1 MAKLFVSYSRRDSAA
16 ARRLIEAFKSMGQ
29 EVWVDWEAIPP
40 AVDWLEQIFRGI
52 EEADAFI
59 FMISPDS
66 IASEVCKVEV
76 NRAILNNKR
85 IIPIVLRDVNPRDTL
100 DDIRKL
106 NWTFIRETDNFDEGL
121 AKVKTAIELD
131 LDWLEE
137 HRRLQVRALEWHRRK
152 DTSLLLHGRD
162 LRNARHMV
170 QTYTSK
176 DPTPTELQQKYI
188 DHSLRSERNRTIA
201 WVATAVA
208 VVSLAILS
216 YLTFNASVKAQR
228 SEAEAI
234 ARREEAVTQRA
245 EALYQKQIAETNAEL
260 ANENQRKADQNAATA
275 VAERERADQ
284 QRLFAEAQRSA
295 ARAQIYQNRTGELYT
310 STLLAIDSWKKHP
323 SDEAEEVLRR
333 NISLLPL
340 PVSQA
345 NQDAGIAILELNSDG
360 EIFLSVDINGTLC
373 LRSIANE
380 SNAYC
385 PTDLPPVG
393 DAIFVEGG
401 EAIAIVD
408 PTGNVRVVD
417 PASGDV
423 KKEIDAGAPVRDIKV
438 SPDGRTLAIGRA
450 DGRIIVIDIDEPLTR
465 ADNLF
470 LSGGSLSVLAFSP
483 DGNWLAAGS
492 ERGSVAAWRLEST
505 ETRTLPPHREGILTL
520 AFSPGSRFLVSG
532 GADNYAIGY
541 DIQLEQEVFRLLHS
555 DWVTDIDF
563 PATDSEWFATASED
577 GRVRVWELGTARER
591 LVLFQDGPVRDVTIS
606 ANGQWIAATGDDGTI
621 RVWNVYSGVEMKQ
634 VPLKAQGVSVAFH
647 TDDRLLVSGD
657 EDGKLATWDVSG
669 MVAPVG
675 TTEYSK
681 PVWASK
687 FTPAGDRLVAAEAN
701 WIRIITEGNFSTLG
715 AVPLAGSVQEFTG
728 DIRALVISPDSRT
741 IGFSTSTGEII
752 IQDVQTRRSRQVNT
766 TSEVTAF
773 AFSPDSTHFITGSSQ
788 GVLETWDMNTGEQ
801 VKTLE
806 WEGPILSLASS
817 PAGLAIGLTDRII
830 LMDEASGETISELS
844 SSGGNSFLIFNRDG
858 SMLAAANSSGQVQ
871 IWEAVNGGYEPR
883 QLIEKGSAYALAFT
897 ADGSTLAVA
906 GVNDVFLI
914 ETDTGEEIGR
924 IPHRGIVY
932 DVSFS
937 PEGSLLATASQRM
950 IQFWDVSDLQP
961 LEKEELIE
969 SACARLTENF
979 SDSQWAGLFG
989 ADQPTEKLCVNLP

>member
-16 ARRLIEAFKSMGQ
+16 ARRLIEAFKSIGQ

-76 NRAILNNKR
+76 GRAVLNNKR
-85 IIPIVLRDVNPRDTL
+85 IVPIVLRDVNPKDTL

-137 HRRLQVRALEWHRRK
+137 HRRLQVRSLEWHRRK

-162 LRNARHMV
+162 LRNARHML

-188 DHSLRSERNRTIA
+188 DHSLRNERNRTVA

-208 VVSLAILS
+208 VISLAILS
-216 YLTFNASVKAQR
+216 YLTFNASVKAQQ

-245 EALYQKQIAETNAEL
+245 EALYQKQIADNNAAL
-260 ANENQRKADQNAATA
+260 AIENQRKADQNAATA
-275 VAERERADQ
+275 VAEKERADL

-295 ARAQIYQNRTGELYT
+295 ARAQIYQNRTGELFT

-333 NISLLPL
+333 NISLLPI
-340 PVSQA
+340 PAGQA
-345 NQDAGIAILELNSDG
+345 YQNAGIAILELNPNG
-360 EIFLSVDINGTLC
+360 ESFLSVDTNGVLC
-373 LRSIANE
+373 LRYTADASE
-380 SNAYC
+380 MYC
-385 PTDLPPVG
+385 YAELPPAA
-393 DAIFVEGG
+393 DAVFIQGG
-401 EAIAIVD
+401 EAFAMVD
-408 PTGNVRVVD
+408 STGMVRVVD
-417 PASGDV
+417 PPTAEV
-423 KKEIDAGAPVRDIKV
+423 KTEIAAGAPVRDLKV
-438 SPDGRTLAIGRA
+438 SPDGQTLAIGRA

-483 DGNWLAAGS
+483 NGNWLAAGS
-492 ERGSVAAWRLEST
+492 ERGSAAVWRLEST
-505 ETRTLPPHREGILTL
+505 KTLTLPPHRAGILSM
-520 AFSPGSRFLVSG
+520 AFSPNSRFLISG

-541 DIQLEQEVFRLLHS
+541 DIQIEQEIFRLLHS

-563 PATDSEWFATASED
+563 PATDSNWFATASED
-577 GRVRVWELGTARER
+577 ARVRVWELNTARER
-591 LVLFQDGPVRDVTIS
+591 LVLFQDGPVQDVTIS
-606 ANGQWIAATGDDGTI
+606 ANGQWIAATGEDETI
-621 RVWNVYSGVEMKQ
+621 RVWSAYSGVEMKQ
-634 VPLKAQGVSVAFH
+634 APLKAQGVSIAFH
-647 TDDRLLVSGD
+647 TDDRLLVSSD

-675 TTEYSK
+675 TTEYTK

-687 FTPAGDRLVAAEAN
+687 FTPAGNRLVAAEAN
-701 WIRIITEGNFSTLG
+701 WIRIIPEGNFSTLG

-728 DIRALVISPDSRT
+728 DIRALVVSPDSQT
-741 IGFSTSTGEII
+741 IAFTTSSGEIF
-752 IQDVQTRRSRQVNT
+752 IQNLQTRRSRQVNT
-766 TSEVTAF
+766 ANKVTAL
-773 AFSPDSTHFITGSSQ
+773 AFSPGSTHLIMGASQ
-788 GVLETWDMNTGEQ
+788 GILETWDINTGEQ

-806 WEGPILSLASS
+806 WAGPILSLASS
-817 PAGLAIGLTDRII
+817 PTGLAVGLTDRII
-830 LMDEASGETISELS
+830 LLDEASGETISELPS
-844 SSGGNSFLIFNRDG
+844 PGGNPFLIFNTDG
-858 SMLAAANSSGQVQ
+858 SMLASANSSGQVQ
-871 IWEAVNGGYEPR
+871 IWESVNGGYEPR
-883 QLIEKGSAYALAFT
+883 ELIEKGSAYALAFNPG
-897 ADGSTLAVA
+897 GSTLAVA
-906 GVNDVFLI
+906 AVNDVFLI
-914 ETDTGEEIGR
+914 DTDTGQEIGR
-924 IPHRGIVY
+924 LPHRGIVY

-937 PEGSLLATASQRM
+937 PEGTLLATASQRM
-950 IQFWDVSDLQP
+950 IQFWDISDLQP
-961 LEKEELIE
+961 LEKDELIE
-969 SACARLTENF
+969 AACARLTENF

-989 ADQPTEKLCVNLP
+989 AGQPNEKLCVNLP

>member
-76 NRAILNNKR
+76 GRAVLNNKR
-85 IIPIVLRDVNPRDTL
+85 IIPIVLRDVNPKDTL
-100 DDIRKL
+100 DDVRKL

-121 AKVKTAIELD
+121 AKVQTAIELD

-152 DTSLLLHGRD
+152 DTSLLLYGRD

-176 DPTPTELQQKYI
+176 DPIPTDLQQKYI
-188 DHSLRSERNRTIA
+188 DHSLRNERNRTIA
-201 WVATAVA
+201 WIATAVA

-216 YLTFNASVKAQR
+216 YLTYNASVKALK

-234 ARREEAVTQRA
+234 VRREESVTQRA
-245 EALYQKQIAETNAEL
+245 EALYQKQIADNNAAL
-260 ANENQRKADQNAATA
+260 AIENQRKADQNAATA
-275 VAERERADQ
+275 VAEKERADQ

-333 NISLLPL
+333 NISLLPG

-345 NQDAGIAILELNSDG
+345 KQDASISLLELSPDG
-360 EIFLSVDINGTLC
+360 ETFLSVDIQGTLC
-373 LRSIANE
+373 LRSVRDEAG
-380 SNAYC
+380 AYC
-385 PTDLPPVG
+385 PTDLSPVE
-393 DAIFVEGG
+393 DALFVQGG
-401 EAIAIVD
+401 EGIAIVD
-408 PTGNVRVVD
+408 AAGRVRVMNTATGEVNT
-417 PASGDV
+417 
-423 KKEIDAGAPVRDIKV
+423 EIDAGAPVSDIKV

-450 DGRIIVIDIDEPLTR
+450 DGRIIVIDIDEPITR

-483 DGNWLAAGS
+483 NGNWIAAGS
-492 ERGSVAAWRLEST
+492 ERGSAAAWRLESNKSI
-505 ETRTLPPHREGILTL
+505 TLPPHRDGILSL
-520 AFSPGSRFLVSG
+520 AFSPNERFLITG

-541 DIQLEQEVFRLLHS
+541 DIQIEQEIFRLPHS

-577 GRVRVWELGTARER
+577 ARVRVWELGTARER
-591 LVLFQDGPVRDVTIS
+591 LVLFQDGPVRDVAIS
-606 ANGQWIAATGDDGTI
+606 TNGQWIAATGDDETI
-621 RVWNVYSGVEMKQ
+621 RVWSAYSGVEMKQ

-647 TDDRLLVSGD
+647 PDDRLLVSGD
-657 EDGKLATWDVSG
+657 EAGILATWDVSE

-675 TTEYSK
+675 TTEYAK
-681 PVWASK
+681 QVWASK

-701 WIRIITEGNFSTLG
+701 WIRIIPEGNFSTLG
-715 AVPLAGSVQEFTG
+715 AVALAGSVQGFTG

-741 IGFSTSTGEII
+741 IGFSTSTGEIF
-752 IQDVQTRRSRQVNT
+752 IQDVQTRRSRPVNT
-766 TSEVTAF
+766 TNEVTAF
-773 AFSPDSTHFITGSSQ
+773 AFSPDGTRFLTASSQ
-788 GVLETWDMNTGEQ
+788 GILEAWEMTTGEQ

-817 PAGLAIGLTDRII
+817 SKGLAIGLTDRII
-830 LMDEASGETISELS
+830 LLDEASGETIDELS
-844 SSGGNSFLIFNRDG
+844 SPGGNPFLAFDGDG
-858 SMLAAANSSGQVQ
+858 SMLASANSSGQVQ
-871 IWEAVNGGYEPR
+871 IWEAGNGGYEPR

-897 ADGSTLAVA
+897 SDGSTLAVA
-906 GVNDVFLI
+906 AVNDVFLI
-914 ETDTGEEIGR
+914 DTDIGEETGR

-937 PEGSLLATASQRM
+937 PEGALLATASQRM

-961 LEKEELIE
+961 LEKDELIE
-969 SACARLTENF
+969 AACARLTENF

-989 ADQPTEKLCVNLP
+989 A

>member
-76 NRAILNNKR
+76 GRAVLNNKR
-85 IIPIVLRDVNPRDTL
+85 IIPIVLRDVNPKDTL

-121 AKVKTAIELD
+121 AKVQTAIELD

-152 DTSLLLHGRD
+152 DTSLLLYGRD

-176 DPTPTELQQKYI
+176 DPIPTELQQKYI
-188 DHSLRSERNRTIA
+188 DHSLRNERNRTIA
-201 WVATAVA
+201 WIATAVA

-216 YLTFNASVKAQR
+216 YLTFNASVQAQQ

-234 ARREEAVTQRA
+234 VRREEAVTQRA
-245 EALYQKQIAETNAEL
+245 EALYQKQIAENNAAL
-260 ANENQRKADQNAATA
+260 AIVNQRKADQNAATA
-275 VAERERADQ
+275 IAEKERADQ

-333 NISLLPL
+333 NISLLPI

-345 NQDAGIAILELNSDG
+345 QQDASISLLELSPDG
-360 EIFLSVDINGTLC
+360 ETFLSVDIQGTLC
-373 LRSIANE
+373 LRSIRNEAN
-380 SNAYC
+380 AFC
-385 PTDLPPVG
+385 PTDLSPID
-393 DAIFVEGG
+393 DALFVQGG
-401 EAIAIVD
+401 EGIAIVD
-408 PTGNVRVVD
+408 PAGRVHVMD
-417 PASGDV
+417 PATGEV
-423 KKEIDAGAPVRDIKV
+423 NTEIDAGAPVSDIKV

-450 DGRIIVIDIDEPLTR
+450 DGRIIVIDIDEPITR

-470 LSGGSLSVLAFSP
+470 LSGGNLSVLAFSP
-483 DGNWLAAGS
+483 NGNWLAAGS
-492 ERGSVAAWRLEST
+492 ERGSAAAWRLESKKSI
-505 ETRTLPPHREGILTL
+505 TLPPHRAGILSM
-520 AFSPGSRFLVSG
+520 AFSPNSRFLITG

-541 DIQLEQEVFRLLHS
+541 DIQIEQEIFRLPHS

-563 PATDSEWFATASED
+563 PAADSEWFATASED
-577 GRVRVWELGTARER
+577 ARVRVWELGTARER

-606 ANGQWIAATGDDGTI
+606 SDGHWIAATGDEETI
-621 RVWNVYSGVEMKQ
+621 RVWSAYSGVEMKQ

-647 TDDRLLVSGD
+647 PDDRLLVSGD
-657 EDGKLATWDVSG
+657 EAGILATWDVSG
-669 MVAPVG
+669 MIAPVG

-681 PVWASK
+681 QVWASK
-687 FTPAGDRLVAAEAN
+687 FTPTGDRLVAAEAN
-701 WIRIITEGNFSTLG
+701 WIRIIPEGNFSTLG
-715 AVPLAGSVQEFTG
+715 AVPLASSVQGFTG
-728 DIRALVISPDSRT
+728 DIRALVISPDSQT
-741 IGFSTSTGEII
+741 IGFSTSTGEIF

-766 TSEVTAF
+766 TNDVTAF
-773 AFSPDSTHFITGSSQ
+773 AFSPDGTRFLTGSSQ
-788 GVLETWDMNTGEQ
+788 GILEAWEMSTGEQ

-806 WEGPILSLASS
+806 WEGPILSLSS
-817 PAGLAIGLTDRII
+817 SSTGLAIGLTDRII
-830 LMDEASGETISELS
+830 LLDEASGKTISELS
-844 SSGGNSFLIFNRDG
+844 SPGGNPFLAFNADG
-858 SMLAAANSSGQVQ
+858 SMLASANSSGQVQ

-883 QLIEKGSAYALAFT
+883 QLIEKGSAYALALT
-897 ADGSTLAVA
+897 SDGSTLAVA
-906 GVNDVFLI
+906 AVNDVFLI
-914 ETDTGEEIGR
+914 DTGTGEETGR

-932 DVSFS
+932 DLSFL
-937 PEGSLLATASQRM
+937 PEGTLLATASQRM
-950 IQFWDVSDLQP
+950 IQFWNISDLQP
-961 LEKEELIE
+961 LEKDELIE
-969 SACARLTENF
+969 AACARLTENF

-989 ADQPTEKLCVNLP
+989 ADQPNEKLCDNLP